1 MGSAKTVAVVGLGII
16 GGAIARNLVAAGFR
30 VSGFDIDRE
39 LFPPALVAAAVQG
52 LAFVMAHDQVA
63 GFDTAQD
70 EASAAVARL
79 LDHLEERRM
88 SRRAP

>member
-1 MGSAKTVAVVGLGII
+1 MQIEALESILDDYG
-16 GGAIARNLVAAGFR
+16 
-30 VSGFDIDRE
+30 IDRE

-70 EASAAVARL
+70 EAATAMARL
-79 LDHLEERRM
+79 LDHLEQRRVA
-88 SRRAP
+88 RRRP